1 MWLSKAADALNKV
14 IRPVSKWFHSIGVG
28 ILAVMMFL
36 TAADV
41 ALRYVLNKPLLG
53 AFDLTEYMMA
63 IIVSCGLAY
72 CAIKKGHVKVDLV
85 VSRFPQRVQA
95 IIDTITGLL
104 GLILF
109 SLISWQCFV
118 YMKLQLA
125 SGVTSSVLLIPVF
138 PFVGVVGLGSAL
150 LTIVLL
156 SDFLNYLSRAVSR

>member
-41 ALRYVLNKPLLG
+41 ALRDLKPILG
-53 AFDLTEYMMA
+53 SFDLTEYMMA

-72 CAIKKGHVKVDLV
+72 CAVMKGHVKVDLV

-95 IIDTITGLL
+95 IIDTVTGLL

-118 YMKLQLA
+118 YAKLQLA